1 METEVYSKRMAVHVR
16 RDLRQANGIRF
27 AELLAYYK
35 VRGGPG
41 LALAEKELAERQ
53 ARQTHNRKYNKSHH
67 SLQSCSLP
75 LSTPTPTAP
84 AAAKC

>member
-1 METEVYSKRMAVHVR
+1 MSMEVYSKRMAVAVR

-41 LALAEKELAERQ
+41 LTLAKAEQELREKRHQVNYPPQ
-53 ARQTHNRKYNKSHH
+53 A
-67 SLQSCSLP
+67 
-75 LSTPTPTAP
+75 A
-84 AAAKC
+84 